1 MAYSRTICGRSLPIA
16 QEPDAR
22 TSFSGDA
29 GQAFNQGLRY
39 ERSRGEYRCG
49 SGGHFQQA
57 IVRKGEVTMVD
68 FKALVPW
75 RHSRSQPT
83 AARADFFAP
92 FVSFRREMDRIFER
106 GFSGSALHPGQ
117 GSWHGVTPAIAIDEN
132 DKELVVTAELPGVS
146 EKEIEVSLTGD
157 VLTITGEKRSQRE
170 ERYANSSYVERR
182 FGSFSRSLR
191 LPFEV
196 KEQGVNAQFQ
206 DGVLTIRLPKP
217 TELQKPARRIDARTV

>member
-1 MAYSRTICGRSLPIA
+1 
-16 QEPDAR
+16 
-22 TSFSGDA
+22 
-29 GQAFNQGLRY
+29 
-39 ERSRGEYRCG
+39 
-49 SGGHFQQA
+49 
-57 IVRKGEVTMVD
+57 MVD

-75 RHSRSQPT
+75 RHSRSQTP
-83 AARADFFAP
+83 APREDFFEP
-92 FVSFRREMDRIFER
+92 FVTFRREMDRIFEQI
-106 GFSGSALHPGQ
+106 FSGSAPYPAPGN
-117 GSWHGVTPAIAIDEN
+117 WHSVAPAIDIDEN

-157 VLTITGEKRSQRE
+157 VLTITGEKRSERE

-196 KEQGVNAQFQ
+196 KEQKVDAQFR

-217 TELQKPARRIDARTV
+217 AELQKPARRIGIRTV

>member
-1 MAYSRTICGRSLPIA
+1 
-16 QEPDAR
+16 
-22 TSFSGDA
+22 
-29 GQAFNQGLRY
+29 
-39 ERSRGEYRCG
+39 
-49 SGGHFQQA
+49 
-57 IVRKGEVTMVD
+57 MVD

-75 RHSRSQPT
+75 RHSRSQAP
-83 AARADFFAP
+83 APREDFFEP
-92 FVSFRREMDRIFER
+92 FVSFRREMDRIFEQFFAGR
-106 GFSGSALHPGQ
+106 ALYPGQ
-117 GSWHGVTPAIAIDEN
+117 GRRHGVTPAIAIDEN

-157 VLTITGEKRSQRE
+157 VLTITGQTRSQRE

-196 KEQGVNAQFQ
+196 KEQRVNAEFQ

-217 TELQKPARRIDARTV
+217 AELQKPARGIDVRTV